1 MTTDVAEQK
10 RSVTE
15 LNNEQLVKLYI
26 QLRDRRATRK
36 REYERADEG
45 DKGKQ
50 EKIEGILLKR
60 FNEDGLESVR
70 TTSGTAYK
78 ETKTSC
84 SCADR
89 QRFFEFVKD
98 NELFDLLEARPAKTV
113 VDQYVEAHGELP
125 PGINYSQTV
134 VVKVRR
140 G

>member
-1 MTTDVAEQK
+1 MTTDVTEKK
-10 RSVTE
+10 RSVHD
-15 LNNEQLVKLYI
+15 LNNEELVKLYI
-26 QLRDRRATRK
+26 ALRDRRSTRK
-36 REYERADEG
+36 RAYEMEDES

-50 EKIEGILLKR
+50 EKIEGILLHR
-60 FNEDGLESVR
+60 FQEGGMESVR
-70 TTSGTAYK
+70 TAHGTAYK
-78 ETKTSC
+78 GTKTSC

-89 QRFFEFVKD
+89 QMFFEFVKD

>member
-1 MTTDVAEQK
+1 MTTDVTEKK
-10 RSVTE
+10 RSVHD
-15 LNNEQLVKLYI
+15 LNNEELVKLYI
-26 QLRDRRATRK
+26 ALRDRRSTRK
-36 REYERADEG
+36 RAYEMEDES

-50 EKIEGILLKR
+50 EKIEGILLHR
-60 FNEDGLESVR
+60 FQEGGMESVR
-70 TTSGTAYK
+70 TAHGTAYK

-89 QRFFEFVKD
+89 QMFFEFVKE

-134 VVKVRR
+134 VIKIRR